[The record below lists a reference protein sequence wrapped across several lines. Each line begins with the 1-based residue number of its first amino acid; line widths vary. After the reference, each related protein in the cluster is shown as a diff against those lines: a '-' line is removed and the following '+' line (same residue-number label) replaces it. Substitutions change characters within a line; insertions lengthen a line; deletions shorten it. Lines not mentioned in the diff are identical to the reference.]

1 MSSAPSDDSGV
12 RPGSGGR
19 PAATLSLDLDN
30 LWCYQRS
37 FGLETWQDYPS
48 FLELALPRILDFLD
62 RLDLKIT
69 FFIIGRDAS
78 DGRNH
83 SLLSKIAA
91 RGHEVGNHSYDHE
104 LTLHGQ
110 PRESIKSEIQRAQV
124 AIEEATGQRP
134 RGFRGPAFG
143 LSTDLLE
150 VLAGLGYAYDASTCP
165 NSLGLVARLWHRTQ
179 ASKVGSDDRVL
190 NSLYG
195 SLRESRQPLRPY
207 SWTLSHGAIVEM
219 PVTTLPLLRLP
230 FHGTYLNYLAD
241 FAPGLARG
249 YFAAALKICRMR
261 AVPPSFL
268 LHATDFLGC
277 DDAPDLSYMPGMKR
291 SAEEKTAFMTDILVR
306 YRESFRVQ
314 PIGAFVDGLASQ
326 RKLPQLEPVFGA

>member
-1 MSSAPSDDSGV
+1 MTARLSG
-12 RPGSGGR
+12 PLGK

-37 FGLETWQDYPS
+37 FGLESWRNYPS

-78 DGRNH
+78 HPENH
-83 SLLSKIAA
+83 DLLAEIVT

-110 PRESIKSEIQRAQV
+110 PREAISAEIERAER
-124 AIEEATGQRP
+124 AIEEASGQRP

-143 LSTDLLE
+143 LSSDLLE
-150 VLAGLGYAYDASTCP
+150 VLAERGYAYDASTCP
-165 NSLGLVARLWHRTQ
+165 NALGLVARLWHRSK
-179 ASKVGSDDRVL
+179 ASKIGNDERVL
-190 NSLYG
+190 DSLYG
-195 SLRESRQPLRPY
+195 GLQESRQPLKPY
-207 SWTLSHGAIVEM
+207 SWALSQGAIVET

-241 FAPGLARG
+241 LSPGLSRA
-249 YFAAALKICRMR
+249 YFSVAFRICRMR
-261 AVPPSFL
+261 GVPPSFL
-268 LHATDFLGC
+268 LHATDFLGG
-277 DDAPDLSYMPGMKR
+277 DDGIELNYMPGMKR
-291 SAEEKTAFMTDILVR
+291 SAKDKCAFMTLVLER
-306 YRESFRVQ
+306 YREAFQVQ
-314 PIGAFVDGLASQ
+314 PIGSFVEGLKSQ
-326 RKLPQLEPVFGA
+326 RPLPLLEPAFGA

>member
-1 MSSAPSDDSGV
+1 MSAAQSEGLSGK
-12 RPGSGGR
+12 

-37 FGLETWQDYPS
+37 FGLESWRDYPS
-48 FLELALPRILDFLD
+48 FLDLALPRILDFLD
-62 RLDLKIT
+62 CLDLKIT

-78 DGRNH
+78 DYRNH
-83 SLLSKIAA
+83 PLLGNIVG

-110 PRESIKSEIQRAQV
+110 SRESIKSEIQRAQD
-124 AIEEATGQRP
+124 AIEEASGQRP
-134 RGFRGPAFG
+134 TGFRGPAFG
-143 LSTDLLE
+143 LSSDLLE
-150 VLAGLGYAYDASTCP
+150 VLAELGYAYDASTCP
-165 NSLGLVARLWHRTQ
+165 NSLGLVARLWHRSK

-190 NSLYG
+190 SSLYG
-195 SLRESRQPLRPY
+195 GLRDSRQPLRPY
-207 SWTLSHGAIVEM
+207 NWSLSHGAVVEV

-249 YFAAALKICRMR
+249 YLAAALSTCRMR

-277 DDAPDLSYMPGMKR
+277 DDAPELSYMPGMKR
-291 SAEEKTAFMTDILVR
+291 SAEAKTAFMTEVLSR
-306 YRESFRVQ
+306 YREAFQVQ
-314 PIGAFVDGLASQ
+314 PIGAFVEALKTQ
-326 RKLPQLEPVFGA
+326 RPLPQLEPVFS